1 MIPPKQFFLMRQ
13 TKGQRE
19 KRVCLSV
26 SRARTDVAHTLC
38 VPDGP
43 ASYPD
48 RFLSSVFYASTYTPR
63 FFFIHRKGADFL
75 RNPTPS
81 SVLRLIWSIKKNFFV
96 PGQYGLH

>member
-19 KRVCLSV
+19 ERVCLSV

-63 FFFIHRKGADFL
+63 FFFYSQERG
-75 RNPTPS
+75 R
-81 SVLRLIWSIKKNFFV
+81 FFKE
-96 PGQYGLH
+96 PYTEFRS